1 MREDKTS
8 RFGGIVVNGL
18 ISAWGNMLG
27 SSERAK
33 ESHDLM
39 ERVLEIYHASLW

>member
-27 SSERAK
+27 FSEGAK
-33 ESHDLM
+33 ELRDLM
-39 ERVLEIYHASLW
+39 ERVLEICHASL